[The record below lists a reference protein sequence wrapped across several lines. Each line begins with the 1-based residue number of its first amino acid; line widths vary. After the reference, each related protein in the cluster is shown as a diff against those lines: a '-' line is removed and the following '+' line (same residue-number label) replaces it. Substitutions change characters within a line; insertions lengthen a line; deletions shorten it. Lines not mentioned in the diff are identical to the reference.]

1 MKRLLLIMFVI
12 LCIPLPLFADEVDDA
27 LPMDTPARIKE
38 SARQVIKVG
47 VENHGVIKM
56 TQTMLE
62 NNFREQQI
70 LEAHEILMEARRANL
85 PEEPIMDKLH
95 EGVAKQVGTESIIQ
109 AMERVRSRYE
119 TASRYAFRYSEDGE
133 QARVMT
139 REIAECMTAG
149 MGEGDIDRIMEMLQK
164 RELKRD
170 EAADLAT
177 ETFKTARTMALT
189 GVESRNIA
197 DVVDNA
203 FQRGYTAG
211 EIEKLGNAFMI
222 HARTSSSPSD
232 LAESYSSAIRR
243 GLTADSLMESDL
255 FISGGSNGFGA
266 GGSENSGGL
275 GNIGGSGGFGG
286 ISGSGGSSGSG
297 GGGRGGRR

>member
-12 LCIPLPLFADEVDDA
+12 LSIPSPLFADEVDDS
-27 LPMDTPARIKE
+27 LPMDTPAQVKE
-38 SARQVIKVG
+38 SVRQVIKVG

-62 NNFREQQI
+62 NNFRERQI
-70 LEAHEILMEARRANL
+70 LEAHEMLMKARRANL
-85 PEEPIMDKLH
+85 PEEPIMNKLY
-95 EGVAKQVGTESIIQ
+95 EGVAKQVGNESIIQ

-189 GVESRNIA
+189 GVESGNIA

-203 FQRGYTAG
+203 FQKGYGAG
-211 EIEKLGNAFMI
+211 EMKKLGNAFMI

-286 ISGSGGSSGSG
+286 ISRSGGSSGSG
-297 GGGRGGRR
+297 GGGKGRRR